1 MCDELHIS
9 IDFNAKICYN
19 PLVLIREG
27 MNHAAEF
34 YGVPS
39 GAAIFSFHPACE
51 DAGGGGSRHVRQS
64 TICTASCEIYIN
76 LSGDVSFMVEEKIY
90 PIRPGDAI
98 LTRPYEYH
106 HCIYHSDAPHEHF
119 WILFSAEGNEAL
131 FPLFFCRGAR
141 RREPHRTSHEKSKR
155 ACLVIAALCS
165 RAKAALWRA
174 ISIFLPCFR
183 CCALGTGAEEESAQ
197 VPEELRRVLEYI
209 NVNYAGP
216 IAVGALAE
224 MAFVSRNT
232 LERRFQQYL
241 GVSPYAYI
249 TEKRLTCSLHLLLR
263 GASVAEACA
272 RSGFSDCSQ
281 FIAKFRR
288 KFGATPHQYIRLK
301 NPPGGRA

>member
-1 MCDELHIS
+1 MQQSSMEFPAVRPFSLS
-9 IDFNAKICYN
+9 IRHVKMQ
-19 PLVLIREG
+19 E
-27 MNHAAEF
+27 AAEQN
-34 YGVPS
+34 
-39 GAAIFSFHPACE
+39 
-51 DAGGGGSRHVRQS
+51 VRQHHLHS
-64 TICTASCEIYIN
+64 ECEIYIN

-131 FPLFFCRGAR
+131 FPLFFCRERGEGNRIVLPREEQTRMFGHCRALLAGEGGLLAR
-141 RREPHRTSHEKSKR
+141 YQHFFALLSLLRT
-155 ACLVIAALCS
+155 
-165 RAKAALWRA
+165 
-174 ISIFLPCFR
+174 
-183 CCALGTGAEEESAQ
+183 GTAAEEESAQ

-216 IAVGALAE
+216 IAVGALVE

-301 NPPGGRA
+301 NPPGGRV

>member
-1 MCDELHIS
+1 
-9 IDFNAKICYN
+9 
-19 PLVLIREG
+19 
-27 MNHAAEF
+27 
-34 YGVPS
+34 
-39 GAAIFSFHPACE
+39 
-51 DAGGGGSRHVRQS
+51 
-64 TICTASCEIYIN
+64 
-76 LSGDVSFMVEEKIY
+76 MVEEKIY

-131 FPLFFCRGAR
+131 FPLFFCRERGEGNRIVLPREEQTRMFGHCRALLAGEGGLLAR
-141 RREPHRTSHEKSKR
+141 YQHFFALLSLLRT
-155 ACLVIAALCS
+155 
-165 RAKAALWRA
+165 
-174 ISIFLPCFR
+174 
-183 CCALGTGAEEESAQ
+183 GTAAEEESAQ

-249 TEKRLTCSLHLLLR
+249 TGKALDLLFAPAAARRERCGGLRAQRLFRLL
-263 GASVAEACA
+263 A
-272 RSGFSDCSQ
+272 
-281 FIAKFRR
+281 IHR
-288 KFGATPHQYIRLK
+288 KIPPQIWRDATPIHSLEKPARWPRIAAYC
-301 NPPGGRA
+301 PA